1 LPDGTIIKNV
11 PEGTTKA
18 QLLQKL
24 QANGMN
30 FSSASAPASPAYD
43 PTEGMSGTEKFL
55 AGVGKAMTDV
65 GRGVRQYLPDSM
77 GGMSNAEIA
86 MARKLD
92 APLMKTGAG
101 TAGNVAGNLAMA
113 VPTAFIPGAATIPG
127 GAAIGALSGALQP
140 GVDAAERAK
149 NVAIGGIA
157 GAAVP
162 ALVRGYQV
170 AKSFVEPLYEG
181 GRNQIIGRTINE
193 ATGGQGAAVA
203 NQLRSA
209 NQIVPGSLPTAAE
222 AAQNP
227 GLAALQRTATAT
239 DPVAMNQLA
248 ARQAAQNDARIAVL
262 RNLAGDEAEKEAALQ
277 ARQGAAEVAYSRARN
292 SDLMRREMAI
302 QGQIARDAQYTG
314 LGSLANAPVR
324 TEAQSAAMAIR
335 PTKALE
341 DLAKRPSFAGFINDA
356 KRMAANKGIDIGN
369 PLTSIDGL
377 HYLKLAIDDALEP
390 TATNALG
397 RNAKSALMDMKS
409 TLTREMDNISP
420 VYGASRE
427 AFQQASR
434 PINQMAVGE
443 ELMGS
448 VNPLTGRIM
457 PAQFAKKLSDQTAQT
472 ATGFKGATLENTLEP
487 AQLQSMNAL
496 RADLARANFADTAG
510 RGVGSDTVQKMAYSN
525 MMGQAGLPNAIRN
538 FGPAG
543 IVGNLAQ
550 RAGQVVYKD
559 ANERMAQELAQ
570 ALLDPQKA
578 AALLESGMV
587 NPQTQALIQGL
598 RRGGVA
604 LGSATPGLI
613 KANQE

>member
-1 LPDGTIIKNV
+1 MDVRLPDGTIIKNV

-30 FSSASAPASPAYD
+30 FSSANAPASPAYD

-55 AGVGKAMTDV
+55 AGVGKSMTDV

-248 ARQAAQNDARIAVL
+248 ARQAAQNDARIAALQSATPDVAAARAARSAAADPL
-262 RNLAGDEAEKEAALQ
+262 YDAARTAGMNPQVAQAIEPQIQSLMQRVPEDLVNQAKRLAQVEGMPITDMGSVQGAHYLKRVIDSTINSAKKAGDTDTVRAFSGLQNEYLNVLDQLSPAYAQ
-277 ARQGAAEVAYSRARN
+277 ARQTFAKMSPPVTQGEVLGEVANKAVNFRGNMTPAAFSRA
-292 SDLMRREMAI
+292 I
-302 QGQIARDAQYTG
+302 
-314 LGSLANAPVR
+314 
-324 TEAQSAAMAIR
+324 
-335 PTKALE
+335 E
-341 DLAKRPSFAGFINDA
+341 DK
-356 KRMAANKGIDIGN
+356 
-369 PLTSIDGL
+369 
-377 HYLKLAIDDALEP
+377 
-390 TATNALG
+390 
-397 RNAKSALMDMKS
+397 
-409 TLTREMDNISP
+409 
-420 VYGASRE
+420 
-427 AFQQASR
+427 
-434 PINQMAVGE
+434 
-443 ELMGS
+443 
-448 VNPLTGRIM
+448 
-457 PAQFAKKLSDQTAQT
+457 TAQAVT
-472 ATGFKGATLENTLEP
+472 RRPVGMSDVLNQSQMDTL
-487 AQLQSMNAL
+487 NAIK
-496 RADLARANFADTAG
+496 ADLLRSDFAQNAG

-598 RRGGVA
+598 RRSGVA

-613 KANQE
+613 QANQE